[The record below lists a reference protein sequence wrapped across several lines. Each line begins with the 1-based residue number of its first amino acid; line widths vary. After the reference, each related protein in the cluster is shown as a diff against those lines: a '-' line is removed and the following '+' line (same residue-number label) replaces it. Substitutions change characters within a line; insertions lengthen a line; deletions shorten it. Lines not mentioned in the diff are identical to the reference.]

1 MTKRELIDEIIE
13 ANPTADAGF
22 LAQFSTEDL
31 HGYLGRL
38 DARLVPNLIGN
49 ADRFDHYFHW
59 TEGATSESLSVQPQV
74 AEAPAV
80 SVATAVL
87 ARHDIVMDLARID
100 IDPDCPE
107 GDDPNAET
115 MEFEPITVAEPCI
128 DILPD
133 ELAVEE
139 TVMDEQLVLSA
150 NQSISIDDESEAW
163 LF

>member
-31 HGYLGRL
+31 HGYLHRL
-38 DARLVPNLIGN
+38 DARLVPHLMGN
-49 ADRFDHYFHW
+49 AERFDHYFHW
-59 TEGATSESLSVQPQV
+59 TEGAISESLSVQAPPT
-74 AEAPAV
+74 EAPAV

-87 ARHDIVMDLARID
+87 ARHDIVMDLAKID
-100 IDPDCPE
+100 IESDCPE
-107 GDDPNAET
+107 GNDPNAET
-115 MEFEPITVAEPCI
+115 MEFEPITVAEPSI
-128 DILPD
+128 DVLPD
-133 ELAVEE
+133 EFVAEE

-150 NQSISIDDESEAW
+150 NQSVSIDEEDQAW

>member
-13 ANPTADAGF
+13 TNPTADAGF

-31 HGYLGRL
+31 HGYLDRL

-49 ADRFDHYFHW
+49 AERFDHYFHW
-59 TEGATSESLSVQPQV
+59 TEGTGNDSLSVQDRPKK
-74 AEAPAV
+74 APAV
-80 SVATAVL
+80 NVATAVL

-100 IDPDCPE
+100 IEPDCPE
-107 GDDPNAET
+107 GNDPNAET
-115 MEFEPITVAEPCI
+115 MEFEPITVAEPSI
-128 DILPD
+128 DVLPD
-133 ELAVEE
+133 ELAAEE

-150 NQSISIDDESEAW
+150 NESITIEREEEAW